1 MWYTVEQKTPPLND
15 IMTLTEAGF
24 CENSTY
30 KVSTVVTIYSFPLP
44 SLNYIT
50 L

>member
-1 MWYTVEQKTPPLND
+1 MWYRVEQKTLPLND
-15 IMTLTEAGF
+15 IMTLLRL
-24 CENSTY
+24 
-30 KVSTVVTIYSFPLP
+30 VSVKIVLTKYSIVVSIYSFTLS

>member
-1 MWYTVEQKTPPLND
+1 MWYRVEQKNLLLND
-15 IMTLTEAGF
+15 IMTLLRL
-24 CENSTY
+24 
-30 KVSTVVTIYSFPLP
+30 VSVKIVLTNYSIVVTIYSFPLP

>member
-15 IMTLTEAGF
+15 IMTLLRL
-24 CENSTY
+24 
-30 KVSTVVTIYSFPLP
+30 VSVKIVLKKYNTVVTIYSFPLP

>member
-1 MWYTVEQKTPPLND
+1 MWYTVEQKSPPLND
-15 IMTLTEAGF
+15 IMTLLRLFAKIVLTKF
-24 CENSTY
+24 
-30 KVSTVVTIYSFPLP
+30 STVVAIYSFPLP

>member
-1 MWYTVEQKTPPLND
+1 MWYRVKQKNLLLND
-15 IMTLTEAGF
+15 IMTLLRL
-24 CENSTY
+24 
-30 KVSTVVTIYSFPLP
+30 VSVKIVLTKYSIVVTIYSFPLP

>member
-1 MWYTVEQKTPPLND
+1 MWYRVEQKTLSLND
-15 IMTLTEAGF
+15 IMTLLRLL
-24 CENSTY
+24 SVKIVLRKY
-30 KVSTVVTIYSFPLP
+30 SIVVSIYSFPLP